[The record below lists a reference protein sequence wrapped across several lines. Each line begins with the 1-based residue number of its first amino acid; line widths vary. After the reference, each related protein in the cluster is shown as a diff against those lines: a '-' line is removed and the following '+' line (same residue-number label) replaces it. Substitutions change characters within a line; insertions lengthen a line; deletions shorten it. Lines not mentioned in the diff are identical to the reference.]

1 MDQDRI
7 IEQVSWITQSKMA
20 PQPITQEYKER
31 QFRFFEN
38 YVHFLQDNGFTT
50 RVILEEGEKVTDE
63 SQIKVGDLTE
73 DGFKFYAFGIRK
85 WREKYD
91 RAKDKD
97 KAIND
102 FTFTLIPQHK
112 FLQELQVSEKQSS
125 QNTWICQKFHLSWCC
140 KHNK

>member
-31 QFRFFEN
+31 QYRFFEN

-50 RVILEEGEKVTDE
+50 RVILEEGEKATDE

-73 DGFKFYAFGIRK
+73 DGFKFYAF
-85 WREKYD
+85 
-91 RAKDKD
+91 
-97 KAIND
+97 
-102 FTFTLIPQHK
+102 
-112 FLQELQVSEKQSS
+112 
-125 QNTWICQKFHLSWCC
+125 
-140 KHNK
+140 

>member
-20 PQPITQEYKER
+20 PQTITQEYKER
-31 QFRFFEN
+31 QYRFFEN

-50 RVILEEGEKVTDE
+50 RVILEEGEKATDE

-85 WREKYD
+85 WHEKYD
-91 RAKDKD
+91 RAKNKD

-102 FTFTLIPQHK
+102 FTFIEKKLIK
-112 FLQELQVSEKQSS
+112 FREK
-125 QNTWICQKFHLSWCC
+125 KAE
-140 KHNK
+140 